1 MSKTRRGNKAKA
13 KHSWFSM
20 KAMATGHA
28 EIVIY
33 DEIGGWGKSAADFI
47 RELNAMADV
56 SAITL
61 RINSPGGDVFDGNAI
76 YNLLR
81 GHPAKVTAHIDGIA
95 ASIASLIAMA
105 ADDIV
110 MPDNAM
116 MMIHDPFAGVSGSA
130 NDLRKAADVLD
141 KLRHGLLSA
150 YVTKTGADESTVSEW
165 MSNETWFTAAE
176 AADAGLADTVI
187 EPVKAAASFDL
198 SQFTHAPDDFGMAT
212 QNLMAP
218 VNSVKKK
225 IGENAMT
232 IDKLKAQLQAAGDK
246 KTALEEKLNTTSA
259 DLATT
264 TASLADVQA
273 KLTDAADMI
282 AAGKAYKAKLVDQVV
297 QARRTLKM
305 LGDTDGDVKAASEF
319 VASWPLAH
327 IEAEAKQLGTLS
339 KNPNASAIT
348 PGATDEEDKGD
359 QTISFR
365 NQKEA

>member
-1 MSKTRRGNKAKA
+1 MNKRQQPTGRNWYSVKA
-13 KHSWFSM
+13 L
-20 KAMATGHA
+20 APGHA

-33 DEIGGWGKSAADFI
+33 DEIGYWGKSASDFI
-47 RELNAMADV
+47 TELNAMKDV
-56 SAITL
+56 AQIDV
-61 RINSPGGDVFDGNAI
+61 RINSPGGDVFDGHAI

-81 GHPAKVTAHIDGIA
+81 SHPAHVTAYIDGIA
-95 ASIASLIAMA
+95 ASIASIIMLA
-105 ADDIV
+105 ADEII
-110 MPDNAM
+110 MPANALV
-116 MMIHDPFAGVSGSA
+116 MIHDPVVGAYGDVEA
-130 NDLRKAADVLD
+130 LRKAADVLE
-141 KLRHGLLSA
+141 KLRGILLSA
-150 YVTKTGADESTVSEW
+150 YVARTGEDEATVSAW
-165 MSNETWFTAAE
+165 MTKETWFTAEE
-176 AADAGLADTVI
+176 AIASGLADTLL
-187 EPVKAAASFDL
+187 EPVKAAAVFDARKF
-198 SQFTHAPDDFGMAT
+198 SNAPRAAL

-232 IDKLKAQLQAAGDK
+232 IEELKAQLQAAGDK
-246 KTALEEKLNTTSA
+246 KTALEAKLNTTSA

-264 TASLADVQA
+264 TASLADAQA

-305 LGDTDGDVKAASEF
+305 LGDTDEDVKAASEF

-327 IEAEAKQLGTLS
+327 IEAEAKQFGTLS
-339 KNPNASAIT
+339 ENPNASAIT

-359 QTISFR
+359 QPMSFR